1 VRVTDDRGCLPLAL
15 TQFTGGEREV
25 EIDAP
30 NIRQLLRI
38 LGERHPALQPHL
50 KDGVAVAIDGKIYQD
65 AYLGPVPAD
74 SEVHIIP
81 KIAGGVPRD

>member
-38 LGERHPALQPHL
+38 LGERHPTLQPHL
-50 KDGVAVAIDGKIYQD
+50 KHGVAVAIDGEIFQD
-65 AYLGPVPAD
+65 AWLEPVPPD

-81 KIAGGVPRD
+81 QIAGG